1 MYIAS
6 LINRLGIPLEGD
18 GGMRPGWEGWQYIYI
33 PTSKE
38 SGSYKNATR
47 ISLIGSLE
55 CR

>member
-6 LINRLGIPLEGD
+6 LGNRLGIPLESN

-33 PTSKE
+33 ATSKV
-38 SGSYKNATR
+38 SGSYKNATCT
-47 ISLIGSLE
+47 SLIDALE